1 MDRPAQA
8 RIALPSGVEAIIKKM
23 KKVVLV
29 LAALGIFA
37 AGALV
42 GANAFK
48 EPQTV
53 LHVAVVKWKAE
64 SAPEQQQAAIDGIRK
79 MAADVPGIRNIWL
92 KKMKTQPPD
101 YTAVFAI
108 EFESKAAFDAYTNNP
123 AHKAW
128 EKTYLPIREESRT
141 QDVTN

>member
-1 MDRPAQA
+1 
-8 RIALPSGVEAIIKKM
+8 M
-23 KKVVLV
+23 KKFALLITALV
-29 LAALGIFA
+29 IFA

-48 EPQTV
+48 EPSTV

-64 SAPEQQQAAIDGIRK
+64 STPEQQQAAIDGVRK

-92 KKMKTQPPD
+92 KKIKTQPAE
-101 YTAVFAI
+101 YGAAFAI
-108 EFESKAAFDAYTNNP
+108 EFENKAAFDAYTNSA
-123 AHKAW
+123 AHRAW
-128 EKTYLPIREESRT
+128 EKIYLPLREESQT